1 MFQKKAIGKF
11 LISVPIQTAG
21 SFVTG
26 IPSIMILYRI
36 EATRLIA
43 GHMTAIV
50 PAWRRR
56 RQMYGLSFSGS
67 QCFAAKAA
75 PARCQIDALSDGDII
90 NFHAVCHGI
99 GHDDSE
105 NDSLCSVFWH
115 FRCSFQLEFKTRLR
129 VFLHLTKKRVA
140 FNWIY
145 AVECHT
151 SNIILYDSHSGIK
164 GNFAQS

>member
-56 RQMYGLSFSGS
+56 RGLSFSGS

-115 FRCSFQLEFKTRLR
+115 FRCSFQFRIQDSLASLPPSDKKTCGFQLDLR
-129 VFLHLTKKRVA
+129 SRMPHVRYYF
-140 FNWIY
+140 I
-145 AVECHT
+145 
-151 SNIILYDSHSGIK
+151 
-164 GNFAQS
+164 